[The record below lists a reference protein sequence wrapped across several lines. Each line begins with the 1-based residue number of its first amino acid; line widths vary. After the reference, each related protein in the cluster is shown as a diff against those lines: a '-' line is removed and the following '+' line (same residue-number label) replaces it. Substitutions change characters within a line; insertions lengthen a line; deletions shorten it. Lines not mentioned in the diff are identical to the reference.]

1 MIAWDG
7 PDGTELRDRCR
18 ERHVEHIRALERDG
32 RVRLAGPIRNEVDDR
47 SIGAVVVVEAA
58 DLTQAREMIDGD
70 PYVAGGVFESLTV
83 NPFKQVVPEPR

>member
-1 MIAWDG
+1 MIGWDG
-7 PDGTELRDRCR
+7 PDGAERRDRCR
-18 ERHVEHIRALERDG
+18 EQHVGHVRALERDG
-32 RVRLAGPIRNEVDDR
+32 RVRYAGPIRNEADDR

-70 PYVAGGVFESLTV
+70 PYVAGGVFESPTV